1 MDWYLKYNTKQKLE
15 YINVKGFRKDNH
27 QYIILYKKWVC
38 KEIWAKLDGLSE
50 KEWNNNLQII
60 CPNCKYQ
67 AKTII
72 ELMGKQKKSL
82 KSIDSIKPLK
92 FENRNLIYIKD
103 LITFNLSGVGINFPV
118 SYKKTDK
125 FLFVE
130 NKFLKEYPEFKNKN
144 IYYMNG
150 GEVINKNLSIEE
162 NRITNADNILFNENI
177 MNDEDTMVV

>member
-1 MDWYLKYNTKQKLE
+1 
-15 YINVKGFRKDNH
+15 
-27 QYIILYKKWVC
+27 
-38 KEIWAKLDGLSE
+38 
-50 KEWNNNLQII
+50 
-60 CPNCKYQ
+60 
-67 AKTII
+67 
-72 ELMGKQKKSL
+72 MGKQKKSL